1 MTGMV
6 RMAGSFN
13 TDAATMQ
20 RAAQQVQ
27 QVSEEINAELRSLQ
41 GNLDPVAASW
51 RGSASSAFQQLMV
64 RWSEDANKLTS
75 ALQGIAEMLES
86 TNKNYSQVEESNHSQ
101 IANILSGLG

>member
-6 RMAGSFN
+6 KMAGSFN

>member
-27 QVSEEINAELRSLQ
+27 QVSEEINAELRALQ

>member
-1 MTGMV
+1 
-6 RMAGSFN
+6 MAGSFN

-27 QVSEEINAELRSLQ
+27 QVSEEITAELRSLQ

-64 RWSEDANKLTS
+64 RWNEDASKLTS
-75 ALQGIAEMLES
+75 ALQGISEMLDS

-101 IANILSGLG
+101 IANILSGLS

>member
-6 RMAGSFN
+6 KMAGSFN

-27 QVSEEINAELRSLQ
+27 QVSEEINAELKALQ

-51 RGSASSAFQQLMV
+51 KGSAASAFQQLMV

-75 ALQGIAEMLES
+75 ALQGISEMLDS
-86 TNKNYSQVEESNHSQ
+86 TNKNYSQVEEANHSQ